1 MKVTVKSIYRRS
13 VVLAAALLLPV
24 AMLVGCGQQAPTTE
38 GAPASMK
45 RLSEG
50 QYRAIIANVFGGHIS
65 VVGRFDPLQRVG
77 GLEAVGSRSASVTPF
92 GLEEFGRMAASISEQ
107 VVSEENRGA
116 LIPCSPNDQSVDGQC
131 VEGFMRQ
138 VGTLLYRRPLS
149 EQELSDS
156 IAIVRQSFEVQNDF
170 YAALASGIESYLI
183 SPEFLFVQEW
193 VDEASGGEQE
203 LSALSKASR
212 LSFFLWNSGPD
223 AALIEAAAD
232 GSLDTAKGLE
242 TQVDRMMSSPRFE
255 NGLRAFFTD
264 MLELEKIDTLQKD
277 PLIFP
282 LFNVDVLRD
291 AREQLLKD
299 IAYHVIVERAPYPDL
314 FVARKTFISPALA
327 RIYQVQVPQGRA
339 WFQHEFQED
348 EPRAGIHTQ
357 VSFVAL
363 HSHPG
368 RSSPTLR
375 GKAIRELLMCQ
386 TVPDPPA
393 NIDFSSFIDSDREG
407 ATTRERLDIHNEQPA
422 CAGCHRI
429 TDPIGLSLE
438 EFDGVGKFRMSDN
451 GVDIDASGSLDG
463 VAFEDPLGLASAM
476 SKNASITQCLSNRLY
491 SYALAREIR
500 SSDRDYL
507 EYLYSEFDKEDYDL
521 ARLIKHFVTGD
532 EFFRLAENR

>member
-1 MKVTVKSIYRRS
+1 MRVTSKSNNRKWAA
-13 VVLAAALLLPV
+13 LATALLLPV
-24 AMLVGCGQQAPTTE
+24 IMLAGCGQQAPTTE
-38 GAPASMK
+38 GSPASMK

-107 VVSEENRGA
+107 VVSEENRQALVPCGQGA
-116 LIPCSPNDQSVDGQC
+116 GSFDEQC

-138 VGTLLYRRPLS
+138 LGTLLYRRPLS
-149 EQELSDS
+149 EQELSD
-156 IAIVRQSFEVQNDF
+156 AVNVVRQSFELQNDF
-170 YAALASGIESYLI
+170 YAALASGIEWYLI
-183 SPEFLFVQEW
+183 SPEFLFVHERT
-193 VDEASGGEQE
+193 EESGGEQR
-203 LSALSKASR
+203 LTALSKASR
-212 LSFFLWNSGPD
+212 LSFFLWNTGPD
-223 AALIEAAAD
+223 MALIEAAAAGD
-232 GSLDTAKGLE
+232 LNTAKGLE
-242 TQVDRMMSSPRFE
+242 AQVDRMMASPRFE

-299 IAYHVIVERAPYPDL
+299 IAYHVIVEQAPYPDL
-314 FVARKTFISPALA
+314 FVSRKTFISPALA
-327 RIYQVQVPQGRA
+327 RIYQVQVPQGKA
-339 WFQHEFQED
+339 WFQHEYQEN

-375 GKAIRELLMCQ
+375 GEAIRELLMCQ

-393 NIDFSSFIDSDREG
+393 DIDFTMFIDSDREG
-407 ATTRERLDIHNEQPA
+407 TTTRERLDIHNEQPA

-429 TDPIGLSLE
+429 TDPIGLALE
-438 EFDGVGKFRMSDN
+438 QFDGVGSFRLVDN
-451 GVDIDASGSLDG
+451 GLPIDPSGSLDG
-463 VAFEDPLGLASAM
+463 VDFEEPLGLASAL
-476 SKNASITQCLSNRLY
+476 SKNPSITQCISDRLY
-491 SYALAREIR
+491 SYALAREIK

-507 EYLYSEFDKEDYDL
+507 EYLYNEFDQEDYDL
-521 ARLIKHFVTGD
+521 AQLIKRFVTGN
-532 EFFRLAENR
+532 EFFRLAEKR